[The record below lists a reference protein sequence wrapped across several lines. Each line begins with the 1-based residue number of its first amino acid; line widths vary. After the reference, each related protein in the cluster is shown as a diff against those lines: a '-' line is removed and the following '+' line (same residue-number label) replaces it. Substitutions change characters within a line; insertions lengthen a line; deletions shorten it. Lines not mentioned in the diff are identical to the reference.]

1 MTKIIKCGCKNSYQ
15 DAKYGAGNRVHNKTA
30 KHPPGGGG
38 GAVRHVRTSAQMA
51 SRAKVSARERL
62 LALVLQL
69 GASAHSCSTRHP
81 LVRIYEARARRL
93 LRAWERELA
102 FELSRIGAALM
113 LKRAME
119 HGYMVKS
126 AHDANELCREAARF
140 ATLPTTLRAA
150 ILRAGRSKR

>member
-1 MTKIIKCGCKNSYQ
+1 
-15 DAKYGAGNRVHNKTA
+15 
-30 KHPPGGGG
+30 
-38 GAVRHVRTSAQMA
+38 MA
-51 SRAKVSARERL
+51 SRAKKSARERL
-62 LALVLQL
+62 LEHCDDAVAVACHGHKIRDDMQRR
-69 GASAHSCSTRHP
+69 C
-81 LVRIYEARARRL
+81 VRCDAAAAKTRRL

-102 FELSRIGAALM
+102 FELSRLGAALM

-140 ATLPTTLRAA
+140 ATWPTTLRAA